1 MNWWRT
7 FVSWLVKKDD
17 VIQKQPVHKA
27 INEHAAKVI
36 DPFVK

>member
-1 MNWWRT
+1 MGVWRT
-7 FVSWLVKKDD
+7 FVRWLVKKDA
-17 VIQKQPVHKA
+17 VIQKKPIPKA